1 MVTRPPAG
9 TIPDSPGSYQ
19 FKDVHGRVIYVGKAS
34 SLRQRLSNYFQD
46 PRNLH
51 PRTAQMVATAESV
64 EWIQVANEVE
74 ALMLEYSLIK
84 QHRPRFNIRLRDDK
98 SYPFLAV
105 TLDEQYPRALVMRG
119 RKRKGTRYFGPYAHA
134 YAIRETLDL
143 LLRSFPI
150 RTCSP
155 GKFNEHQRLGRPC
168 LLFHIEKCCGPCV
181 GEIEE
186 MPYRQLVHELCEFLD
201 GDTDEILQRLEAD
214 MKQAASE
221 LEYER
226 AARLRDRLVSVQRAV
241 EKQQMVAD
249 RNEDIDVIGLA
260 DDELEAAV
268 QVFFVRKGRVVGRKG
283 FILDKVEE
291 LSPGGL
297 IDRIMEEM
305 YGDEPPAGVPK
316 QVLVPVE
323 SEDLATYE
331 EWLTHLRGSKV
342 QIRVP
347 QRGDK
352 RELHETVTRNARE
365 EFVRHR
371 LRRAGDHNARSR
383 ALTELQDMLSLP
395 EAPLRIEC
403 YDMAHLQGTDYV
415 GSMVVLEDGL
425 PNKREYRRFKVKD
438 VPGNDDYAAME
449 EVLTRRLKA
458 YLDERDLPIGERGA
472 KPGKFAYPPQLLLVD
487 GGKGQ
492 LGVAERVV
500 ASLGLTDEIPIASLA
515 KRFEEVY
522 LPGRSE
528 PVEVPRGSDAL
539 FMLQR
544 IRDEAHRFANGFHRE
559 LRGKRMTA
567 SSLDGIPGLGESRK
581 KKLVQAM
588 GGVTPVKKAS
598 LETLKDLSFL
608 PDAVAE
614 AIHAKFHPDEA
625 GTPVARPQRA
635 ADTSEQDMSGEGA
648 EHLGV
653 EPLVGGEALLGGGAE
668 GEVGD
673 GELVDPGL
681 DVRADEVDQLGSA
694 ADE

>member
-1 MVTRPPAG
+1 MVARPPTG
-9 TIPDSPGSYQ
+9 TIPETPGSYQ
-19 FKDVHGRVIYVGKAS
+19 FKDKDGRVIYVGKAS

-46 PRNLH
+46 PRNMH
-51 PRTAQMVATAESV
+51 PRTAQMVATATSV
-64 EWIQVANEVE
+64 EWIEVRNEVE

-84 QHRPRFNIRLRDDK
+84 QHHPRFNVRLRDDK

-105 TLDEQYPRALVMRG
+105 TLDEQFPRALVMRG

-134 YAIRETLDL
+134 YAIRDTLDL

-168 LLFHIEKCCGPCV
+168 LLFHIEKCSGPCV
-181 GEIEE
+181 GEIDE
-186 MPYRQLVHELCEFLD
+186 MPYRQLVQELCDFLD
-201 GDTDEILQRLEAD
+201 GDTDDIVKRLEAE
-214 MKQAASE
+214 MAAAAKE

-226 AARLRDRLVSVQRAV
+226 AARVRDRLLAVRRAI
-241 EKQQMVAD
+241 EKQQMVAE
-249 RNEDIDVIGLA
+249 RSEDIDIIGIA

-283 FILDKVEE
+283 FVLDKVEE
-291 LSPGGL
+291 LTPGGL
-297 IDRIMEEM
+297 VDRILEAL
-305 YGDEPPAGVPK
+305 YGDDPPAGLPK
-316 QVLVPVE
+316 QVLVPVD

-331 EWLTHLRGSKV
+331 EWLTHLRGSRV
-342 QIRVP
+342 QIRVA

-352 RELHETVTRNARE
+352 RELHETVTRNAKE
-365 EFVRHR
+365 EFMRHR

-383 ALTELQDMLSLP
+383 ALTELQDLLGLP

-449 EVLTRRLKA
+449 EVLTRRLQA
-458 YLDERDLPIGERGA
+458 YLHERDQPLDEELIDGERRR
-472 KPGKFAYPPQLLLVD
+472 PRKFAYPPQLLLVD

-492 LGVAERVV
+492 LAVADRVV
-500 ASLGLTDEIPIASLA
+500 RALGLQDEIPIASLA
-515 KRFEEVY
+515 KRFEEVFV
-522 LPGRSE
+522 PGRGE

-544 IRDEAHRFANGFHRE
+544 IRDEAHRFANSFHRE

-567 SSLDGIPGLGESRK
+567 SSLDGIAGLGEARK
-581 KKLVQAM
+581 KKLTQVM
-588 GGVTPVKKAS
+588 GGVNAVKKAS
-598 LETLKDLSFL
+598 LEDLQALSFL

-614 AIHAKFHPDEA
+614 AIHQKFHQNT
-625 GTPVARPQRA
+625 G
-635 ADTSEQDMSGEGA
+635 SSG
-648 EHLGV
+648 
-653 EPLVGGEALLGGGAE
+653 
-668 GEVGD
+668 
-673 GELVDPGL
+673 
-681 DVRADEVDQLGSA
+681 S
-694 ADE
+694 

>member
-1 MVTRPPAG
+1 MRGRSLDLDGEANMVTRPATG
-9 TIPDSPGSYQ
+9 TIPDGPGSYQ
-19 FKDVHGRVIYVGKAS
+19 FKDALGRVIYVGKAS

-46 PRNLH
+46 PRNMH
-51 PRTAQMVATAESV
+51 SRTAQMVATAETV
-64 EWIQVANEVE
+64 EWIEVRNEVE

-105 TLDEQYPRALVMRG
+105 TLDEQFPRALVMRG

-155 GKFNEHQRLGRPC
+155 SKFNEHQRLGRPC
-168 LLFHIEKCCGPCV
+168 LLYHIEKCSGPCV

-186 MPYRQLVHELCEFLD
+186 MPYRQLVTELCEFLD
-201 GDTDEILQRLEAD
+201 GDTDEIVRRLERSMQD
-214 MKQAASE
+214 AASA
-221 LEYER
+221 LEYEK
-226 AARLRDRLVSVQRAV
+226 AARCRDRLISVRKAI

-249 RNEDIDVIGLA
+249 RNEDIDVVGIAG
-260 DDELEAAV
+260 DELEASV

-283 FILDKVEE
+283 FILDLVED
-291 LSPGGL
+291 LTPGGL
-297 IDRIMEEM
+297 VDRILEQM

-316 QVLVPVE
+316 QVLVPE
-323 SEDLATYE
+323 ASEDLATYE
-331 EWLTHLRGSKV
+331 EWLTHLRGSRV

-352 RELHETVTRNARE
+352 RDLHETVTRNARE
-365 EFVRHR
+365 EFMRHR

-383 ALTELQDMLSLP
+383 AITELQDLLGLP

-449 EVLTRRLKA
+449 EVLTRRLTA
-458 YLDERDLPIGERGA
+458 YLAERDMPIGERGDR
-472 KPGKFAYPPQLLLVD
+472 PSKFAYPPQLLLVD

-500 ASLGLTDEIPIASLA
+500 QRLGLADEIPIASLA

-522 LPGRSE
+522 VPGNSE
-528 PVEVPRGSDAL
+528 PIEVPRGADEIPIASLAKRFEEVYVPGNSEPIEVPRGSDAL

-544 IRDEAHRFANGFHRE
+544 IRDEAHRFANTFHRE
-559 LRGKRMTA
+559 LRGKRMTT
-567 SSLDGIPGLGESRK
+567 SSLDGIHGLGEARK
-581 KKLVQAM
+581 KKLVQVM
-588 GGVTPVKKAS
+588 GGVNAVKKAS
-598 LETLKDLSFL
+598 LDELKALAFL
-608 PDAVAE
+608 PAAVAE
-614 AIHAKFHPDEA
+614 AVHDKFHPA
-625 GTPVARPQRA
+625 Q
-635 ADTSEQDMSGEGA
+635 
-648 EHLGV
+648 
-653 EPLVGGEALLGGGAE
+653 
-668 GEVGD
+668 
-673 GELVDPGL
+673 
-681 DVRADEVDQLGSA
+681 
-694 ADE
+694 

>member
-1 MVTRPPAG
+1 MGEPAMVTRPAAG
-9 TIPDSPGSYQ
+9 TIPEGPGSYQ
-19 FKDVHGRVIYVGKAS
+19 FKDALGRVIYVGKAS

-46 PRNLH
+46 PRNMH
-51 PRTAQMVATAESV
+51 PRTAQMVSTAATV
-64 EWIQVANEVE
+64 EWIEVRNEVE

-155 GKFNEHQRLGRPC
+155 SKFNEHQRLGRPC
-168 LLFHIEKCCGPCV
+168 LLFHIEKCSGPCV
-181 GEIEE
+181 GEIEDTQ
-186 MPYRQLVHELCEFLD
+186 YRQLVTELCEFLD
-201 GDTDEILQRLEAD
+201 GDTDEIVQRLERSMRDAAD
-214 MKQAASE
+214 S
-221 LEYER
+221 LEYEK
-226 AARLRDRLVSVQRAV
+226 AARCRDRLISVRKAI
-241 EKQQMVAD
+241 EKQQMVAE
-249 RNEDIDVIGLA
+249 RSEDVDVIGIA
-260 DDELEAAV
+260 GDELEASV

-283 FILDKVEE
+283 FILDLVED
-291 LSPGGL
+291 LTTGGL
-297 IDRIMEEM
+297 VDRILEQM

-316 QVLVPVE
+316 QVLVPE
-323 SEDLATYE
+323 DSEDLATYE
-331 EWLTHLRGSKV
+331 EWLTHLRGSRV

-352 RELHETVTRNARE
+352 RNLHETVTRNARE
-365 EFVRHR
+365 EFMRHR

-383 ALTELQDMLSLP
+383 AITELQDLLGLP

-415 GSMVVLEDGL
+415 GSMVVMEDGL

-449 EVLTRRLKA
+449 EVLTRRLTA
-458 YLDERDLPIGERGA
+458 YLAERDMPIGERGER
-472 KPGKFAYPPQLLLVD
+472 PTKFAYPPQLLLVD

-500 ASLGLTDEIPIASLA
+500 QSLGLADEIPVASLA

-522 LPGRSE
+522 VPGNSN
-528 PVEVPRGSDAL
+528 PIEVPRGSDAL

-544 IRDEAHRFANGFHRE
+544 IRDEAHRFANSFHRE

-567 SSLDGIPGLGESRK
+567 SSLDGIVGLGETRK
-581 KKLVQAM
+581 KKLVQTM
-588 GGVTPVKKAS
+588 GGVNAVKKAS
-598 LETLKDLSFL
+598 LDELKSLSFL

-614 AIHAKFHPDEA
+614 AVHRKFNP
-625 GTPVARPQRA
+625 PV
-635 ADTSEQDMSGEGA
+635 
-648 EHLGV
+648 
-653 EPLVGGEALLGGGAE
+653 
-668 GEVGD
+668 
-673 GELVDPGL
+673 
-681 DVRADEVDQLGSA
+681 
-694 ADE
+694 

>member
-1 MVTRPPAG
+1 MVMRPPTG
-9 TIPDSPGSYQ
+9 TIPETPGSYQ
-19 FKDVHGRVIYVGKAS
+19 FKDAQGRVIYVGKAS

-51 PRTAQMVATAESV
+51 PRTAQMVATAATV
-64 EWIQVANEVE
+64 EWIEVRNEVE

-105 TLDEQYPRALVMRG
+105 TLDEQFPRAMVMRG

-143 LLRSFPI
+143 LLRSFPV

-155 GKFNEHQRLGRPC
+155 SKFNEHQRLGRPC
-168 LLFHIEKCCGPCV
+168 LLFHIEKCSGPCV
-181 GEIEE
+181 GEIDE
-186 MPYRQLVHELCEFLD
+186 MPYRQLVTELCEFLD
-201 GDTDEILQRLEAD
+201 GDTDEIVGRLEAE
-214 MKQAASE
+214 MRASARE
-221 LEYER
+221 LEFER
-226 AARLRDRLVSVQRAV
+226 AARLRDRLASVQRAI
-241 EKQQMVAD
+241 EKQQMVAE
-249 RNEDIDVIGLA
+249 RSEDIDVIGIA

-268 QVFFVRKGRVVGRKG
+268 QVFFVRKGRVMGRKG
-283 FILDKVEE
+283 FILDKVED
-291 LSPGGL
+291 LTPAGL
-297 IDRIMEEM
+297 VDRILEEM
-305 YGDEPPAGVPK
+305 YGDEPPTGYPK
-316 QVLVPVE
+316 QVLVPCLPE
-323 SEDLATYE
+323 EPAIYE
-331 EWLTHLRGSKV
+331 EWLEHLRGSKV

-365 EFVRHR
+365 EFMRHR

-383 ALTELQDMLSLP
+383 ALTELQDLLGLP

-449 EVLTRRLKA
+449 EVLTRRLTA
-458 YLDERDLPIGERGA
+458 YLHERDESFDDDGSDASPGSSGRGGSGRTRP
-472 KPGKFAYPPQLLLVD
+472 KRFQYPPQLLLVD

-492 LGVAERVV
+492 LRVAERVV
-500 ASLGLTDEIPIASLA
+500 AKLGLTDEIPVASLA

-528 PVEVPRGSDAL
+528 PVEVPRGGDAL

-544 IRDEAHRFANGFHRE
+544 IRDEAHRFANSFHRE

-567 SSLDGIPGLGESRK
+567 SSLDGIAGLGEARK
-581 KKLVQAM
+581 KKLVQAL
-588 GGVTPVKKAS
+588 GGVNAVKKAS
-598 LETLKDLSFL
+598 LDDLRSLSFL

-614 AIHAKFHPDEA
+614 AVYEQFHP
-625 GTPVARPQRA
+625 
-635 ADTSEQDMSGEGA
+635 GEN
-648 EHLGV
+648 
-653 EPLVGGEALLGGGAE
+653 EPPAVT
-668 GEVGD
+668 
-673 GELVDPGL
+673 
-681 DVRADEVDQLGSA
+681 
-694 ADE
+694 